1 MTNFGATFKRA
12 RESKGISIEQIAGET
27 RISARFLLAIE
38 AEEFHI
44 LPGGIFNRGF
54 IRAYAEKVGL
64 DPDQAFADYERLT
77 PIREISETPTTV
89 TASPQKMDKRLYP
102 LAIGGLILLIAIVYL
117 GMRESSN
124 TTQIAS
130 PPPAPPSTPAP
141 AASPSAPPPAPE
153 PATVAPEPEPPRPA
167 PADALRLDVE
177 VKETTWI
184 KVYADGKTVN
194 PGEILEP
201 PHKALTIVMGTS
213 DWGNPSLAFDTIY
226 AEGHRG
232 YIDPPPP
239 YPRQFLDRIEKPET
253 DEVYG
258 IAPAIAIR
266 QRNTARTPRSTV
278 ATSTEIYDY
287 LRLLFARAGV
297 TICRK
302 CGSVVQKDTVDQ
314 IADVVMQWPA
324 DTRFYVLYP

>member
-1 MTNFGATFKRA
+1 MTNFGATFKKA
-12 RESKGISIEQIAGET
+12 RESKGISINQISAET
-27 RISARFLLAIE
+27 RISTRFLLAIE
-38 AEEFHI
+38 SEEFHI

-64 DPDQAFADYERLT
+64 DPDQALADYERLT
-77 PIREISETPTTV
+77 TIREISETPTTV

-167 PADALRLDVE
+167 PANALRLDVE

-201 PHKALTIVMGTS
+201 GMTRHFAAQDSIVLST
-213 DWGNPSLAFDTIY
+213 GNAGGLLLKINDMPAKEL
-226 AEGHRG
+226 GQRG
-232 YIDPPPP
+232 EVK
-239 YPRQFLDRIEKPET
+239 QFRIT
-253 DEVYG
+253 L
-258 IAPAIAIR
+258 
-266 QRNTARTPRSTV
+266 NN
-278 ATSTEIYDY
+278 
-287 LRLLFARAGV
+287 L
-297 TICRK
+297 
-302 CGSVVQKDTVDQ
+302 KDF
-314 IADVVMQWPA
+314 IG
-324 DTRFYVLYP
+324 